1 MHFTKKIIRRFQLIG
16 TNMVVV
22 ILYYSEFPTA
32 LLDQIDLLDLLDL
45 LLIAQLFPSTQVKV
59 PGDYMAYKVSLKCGS
74 LEFVTTLKPEV
85 SQEMTVTVQPTQ
97 VNADI
102 SLTPTI
108 GGRSMWGKKGGL
120 DKLLMYK
127 YENYPL

>member
-1 MHFTKKIIRRFQLIG
+1 
-16 TNMVVV
+16 
-22 ILYYSEFPTA
+22 
-32 LLDQIDLLDLLDL
+32 
-45 LLIAQLFPSTQVKV
+45 
-59 PGDYMAYKVSLKCGS
+59 MAYKVSLKCGS

-127 YENYPL
+127 YENYPLL